1 MSRTIRMCS
10 AICAI
15 YMCSAV
21 GQRIEQ
27 RRMTIER
34 RRDLYLD
41 ARMRGTRPVHQL
53 GKVALQ
59 MRAESQKIGND
70 YNVADSAL
78 GEQGDGAAE
87 IRPAAFQE
95 PDFDGEVAS
104 AAGEF
109 SGDRAY
115 RVIGRC
121 DTRSVGEH
129 DIADL

>member
-1 MSRTIRMCS
+1 MCS
-10 AICAI
+10 TIC
-15 YMCSAV
+15 MCGAV

-27 RRMTIER
+27 RRMTIKR

-41 ARMRGTRPVHQL
+41 ARMRGTRLLDQL

-59 MRAESQKIGND
+59 VRAESQEIGD
-70 YNVADSAL
+70 DHNVADSAL
-78 GEQGDGAAE
+78 GEQGDGARE
-87 IRPAAFQE
+87 IRPAAFEE

-115 RVIGRC
+115 RVIG
-121 DTRSVGEH
+121 
-129 DIADL
+129 

>member
-1 MSRTIRMCS
+1 MCG
-10 AICAI
+10 AI
-15 YMCSAV
+15 

-41 ARMRGTRPVHQL
+41 ARIHGTSPLDQL

-59 MRAESQKIGND
+59 VRAESQEIGD
-70 YNVADSAL
+70 DQNVADPAL
-78 GEQGDGAAE
+78 GEQGDGSPE

-109 SGDRAY
+109 SGNRAY
-115 RVIGRC
+115 GVIG
-121 DTRSVGEH
+121 
-129 DIADL
+129 